1 MSGRIPARLVRGVR
15 QRARDVC
22 EFCRLPQESQE
33 ATFHVDHVQPR
44 VEGGATTLENLA
56 LACVSCS
63 LRKAAR
69 VRAKDP
75 RTGRMTRLFDPRRDD
90 WHKHFGFTKNWRIRG
105 KTATGRATVL
115 ALGMN
120 RAAIVA
126 IRGELSSL
134 GRFPPEDAD
143 DE

>member
-1 MSGRIPARLVRGVR
+1 MSGRIPARLVRDVR
-15 QRARDVC
+15 ERASGVC

-33 ATFHVDHVQPR
+33 ATFHVDHVRPR
-44 VEGGATTLENLA
+44 SEGGPTTLSNLA

-69 VRAKDP
+69 VRARDP
-75 RTGRMTRLFDPRRDD
+75 RTGRKARLFDPRRDE
-90 WHKHFGFTKNWRIRG
+90 WNKHFAFTKHWRIRG
-105 KTATGRATVL
+105 KTTMGRATVV

-126 IRGELSSL
+126 IRGELAAL
-134 GRFPPEDAD
+134 ARFPPEEA
-143 DE
+143 